1 MRRRTTV
8 LVTCVAAASA
18 VLGVGG
24 YHFSEDPERTV
35 DAIHLDGFTGASSLP
50 EPSGEGV
57 SMPVDGLEQLVGE
70 LRSGD
75 DLADWYGAGV
85 EVDFGPR
92 AWLLT
97 DPVLEDFDGDG
108 VTDPVLDE
116 LRALDGTDVALGVR
130 YDSDE
135 GEGRD
140 EAGVFTV
147 NGLSFRD
154 VDGGPAPWE
163 EPGTRPEAARK
174 EAVAAAEEAVGDGAR
189 ATGIE
194 RTDEDGWQVGVRSPD
209 GRFYD
214 VFLDFSGEVEDIR
227 SGD

>member
-8 LVTCVAAASA
+8 LLTCVAAS
-18 VLGVGG
+18 VILGVGG

-35 DAIHLDGFTGASSLP
+35 DAIQLDGFTGAPSLP
-50 EPSGEGV
+50 DPSGEGV

-75 DLADWYGAGV
+75 DLDDWYSAGV

-97 DPVLEDFDGDG
+97 DPVLKDFDGDG

-116 LRALDGTDVALGVR
+116 LRALDGADVALGVR
-130 YDSDE
+130 YGPDE
-135 GEGRD
+135 DEGRD
-140 EAGVFTV
+140 EAGVFTI

-163 EPGTRPEAARK
+163 DAGTRSEAARE
-174 EAVAAAEEAVGDGAR
+174 EAGAAAEEAVGEGAR
-189 ATGIE
+189 ATGIG
-194 RTDEDGWQVGVRSPD
+194 RTGEDGWEVGVRSPD

-214 VFLDFSGEVEDIR
+214 VLLDVSGEVVDIR

>member
-8 LVTCVAAASA
+8 LVTCLMAASA
-18 VLGVGG
+18 VLGIGG
-24 YHFSEDPERTV
+24 YHFSGDPERTV
-35 DAIHLDGFTGASSLP
+35 DAIRLDGFTGSSSLP

-75 DLADWYGAGV
+75 DLDDWYGAGV

-108 VTDPVLDE
+108 IADPVLEE
-116 LRALDGTDVALGVR
+116 LRALDGSDVTLGVR
-130 YDSDE
+130 YGSDE
-135 GEGRD
+135 GGGRD
-140 EAGVFTV
+140 EAGVFTI
-147 NGLSFRD
+147 NGLPFRD
-154 VDGGPAPWE
+154 ADGGPAPWE
-163 EPGTRPEAARK
+163 APGTRSEADREEAR
-174 EAVAAAEEAVGDGAR
+174 AAAEEAVGESSR
-189 ATGIE
+189 ATSIE
-194 RTDEDGWQVGVRSPD
+194 RTGEDGWEVGVRSPG

-214 VFLDFSGEVEDIR
+214 VLLDFSGEVVDIR
-227 SGD
+227 SDD

>member
-8 LVTCVAAASA
+8 LVTCVAASA
-18 VLGVGG
+18 ILGVGG
-24 YHFSEDPERTV
+24 YYFSEDPERTV
-35 DAIHLDGFTGASSLP
+35 DAIHLDGFTSASSLP
-50 EPSGEGV
+50 EPSGGGA
-57 SMPVDGLEQLVGE
+57 STPVDGLEQLVGE

-75 DLADWYGAGV
+75 DLDDWYSAGV

-116 LRALDGTDVALGVR
+116 LRALDGADVALGVR
-130 YDSDE
+130 YGSDE
-135 GEGRD
+135 DEGHD
-140 EAGVFTV
+140 EAGVFTI
-147 NGLSFRD
+147 NGVSFRD

-163 EPGTRPEAARK
+163 DPGARSEAARE
-174 EAVAAAEEAVGDGAR
+174 EAGAAAEEAVGDGAR
-189 ATGIE
+189 ATEIG
-194 RTDEDGWQVGVRSPD
+194 RTGEDGWKVGVRSPD

-214 VFLDFSGEVEDIR
+214 VLLDFSGEVEDIR